1 MTVTPYPKFKE
12 GGLREGATVSCSVK
26 ILWRSYSIDFKTLR
40 HPGLEFGLMYWL
52 LCISKCPH
60 TRTAWKQ
67 RLTFWIKTSKVSL
80 GLSGMI
86 QKGRLPP
93 KHRPLGTIRSQNKNR
108 KDKFLDTDK
117 RLCEKNN
124 MEQCLSLYWPY
135 HYSLNRRNLCTFL
148 LWRVYNRLMCLR
160 QISHIFSVTFK

>member
-67 RLTFWIKTSKVSL
+67 RLTFWMKTSKVSL

-86 QKGRLPP
+86 QKGSLPP
-93 KHRPLGTIRSQNKNR
+93 KHRPLGTIGVRIKIGKINFWTQTRGFVR
-108 KDKFLDTDK
+108 KITWNNAWAYIGHITILLTGGIYALSFYGGFITDSCAWGK
-117 RLCEKNN
+117 
-124 MEQCLSLYWPY
+124 SA
-135 HYSLNRRNLCTFL
+135 
-148 LWRVYNRLMCLR
+148 
-160 QISHIFSVTFK
+160 IFFQ